1 MKLSPHSP
9 QIYSTVQIPCNWTDK
24 PCDTPYWDK
33 FIETL
38 TVRNLGYSKLLHEFA
53 GAVISNVYG
62 YRFKKA
68 LFLVGSGDT
77 GKSVLMSWLSKI
89 LGTGN
94 SVERSLTRIG
104 QRFGET
110 AAYMTRLIYSSDMSD
125 VNADNLD
132 RFKELTGGDS
142 ISIEYKNKEPF
153 GYRFN
158 GFMGFS
164 MNKLPKFGGDKG
176 DHVYER
182 MLIIKCDNVIPECER
197 DHHLPEQLYADREG
211 IIHKCIQHFREVI
224 NNGYKFT
231 IPPECIKTL
240 NEYKTDNS
248 AVLEFWDECTED
260 RFRGDSEKYT
270 VTEVYNAFR
279 NWNEEQGNRHK
290 PAMQE
295 FKREVGNF
303 HHTDFSKIIK
313 RNSAGNIIVNRKLN
327 GLGKKYLPPQRQ
339 GFY

>member
-1 MKLSPHSP
+1 MLSYISDYNIGLQATPPVEEAIRLLDSNAKYITHDQMNTNEDIINFKNGILDINTMKLSPHSP
-9 QIYSTVQIPCNWTDK
+9 KIYSTVQIPCNWTDK
-24 PCDTPYWDK
+24 PCDTPQWDK
-33 FIETL
+33 YIETL
-38 TVRNLGYSKLLHEFA
+38 TAGNAGYAKLLHEFI

-62 YRFKKA
+62 YRFRKA

-125 VNADNLD
+125 VSADNLD

-182 MLIIKCDNVIPECER
+182 MLIIKCDNVIPENER
-197 DHHLPEQLYADREG
+197 DHHLPEKLYAEREALY
-211 IIHKCIQHFREVI
+211 INVFSIFAKSLKTAINSPFRR
-224 NNGYKFT
+224 
-231 IPPECIKTL
+231 
-240 NEYKTDNS
+240 S
-248 AVLEFWDECTED
+248 A
-260 RFRGDSEKYT
+260 S
-270 VTEVYNAFR
+270 
-279 NWNEEQGNRHK
+279 
-290 PAMQE
+290 
-295 FKREVGNF
+295 KR
-303 HHTDFSKIIK
+303 
-313 RNSAGNIIVNRKLN
+313 
-327 GLGKKYLPPQRQ
+327 
-339 GFY
+339 